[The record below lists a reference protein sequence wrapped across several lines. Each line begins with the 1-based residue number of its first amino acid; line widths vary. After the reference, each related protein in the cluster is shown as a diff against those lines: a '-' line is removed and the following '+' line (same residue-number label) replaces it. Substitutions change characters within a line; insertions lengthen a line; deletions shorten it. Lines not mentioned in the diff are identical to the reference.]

1 MQSYYSVK
9 ETYSSSHVLYLEQ
22 RCLHW
27 PWHWLLSRQIIWVGI
42 SHSTYLNYFCSANI
56 VESLEMKK
64 KANNNNDEQ
73 TEFNKSKSKKKF
85 INDIMFKS
93 KFEQL
98 IEELKTIRDN
108 KPQSKSLIFLQYFL
122 TLQWMKQELPK
133 HGFEFKTLSGDM
145 SMPQHSKVL

>member
-1 MQSYYSVK
+1 
-9 ETYSSSHVLYLEQ
+9 
-22 RCLHW
+22 
-27 PWHWLLSRQIIWVGI
+27 
-42 SHSTYLNYFCSANI
+42 
-56 VESLEMKK
+56 MKK